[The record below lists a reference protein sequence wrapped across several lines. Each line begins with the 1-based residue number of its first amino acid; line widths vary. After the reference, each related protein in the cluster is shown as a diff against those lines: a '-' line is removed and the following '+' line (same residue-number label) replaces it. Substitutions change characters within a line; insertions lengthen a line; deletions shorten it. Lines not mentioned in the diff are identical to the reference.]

1 MGRLFPNDR
10 QLQLQVESLMNH
22 YCGLAELLYEIS
34 TMMKSQRKWSER
46 AASRFETIT
55 RQYAE
60 RWLEF
65 IAKTGD
71 APSANSDEMT
81 VFNKLHVLRSHLTP
95 FAIANQ
101 MIGRCSEEG
110 FESAHKCIESI
121 MHPLVCMTSTETR
134 TYTIFKRI
142 MLQCRPEI
150 EAILREIKERFTGK
164 KRAPYTKTLRALKS
178 SDNALSAASEQHS
191 QTLPEEFIHS
201 INGYIIKEGWK
212 DHFEFICM
220 SKVPASWSDPFS
232 SDESLGGVY
241 RANADYI

>member
-1 MGRLFPNDR
+1 
-10 QLQLQVESLMNH
+10 
-22 YCGLAELLYEIS
+22 
-34 TMMKSQRKWSER
+34 
-46 AASRFETIT
+46 
-55 RQYAE
+55 
-60 RWLEF
+60 
-65 IAKTGD
+65 
-71 APSANSDEMT
+71 
-81 VFNKLHVLRSHLTP
+81 
-95 FAIANQ
+95 
-101 MIGRCSEEG
+101 
-110 FESAHKCIESI
+110 
-121 MHPLVCMTSTETR
+121 
-134 TYTIFKRI
+134 

-150 EAILREIKERFTGK
+150 EAILREIEERFTGK
-164 KRAPYTKTLRALKS
+164 KRAPYTKTSRALKS